1 MKLLIGFLCSFLLCY
16 ATCHV
21 LTQDSIFCA
30 TPFHQHILLA
40 WHSLQIL
47 DLSNSEFQFV
57 ATRQFA
63 ELNENQTQERLWV
76 LHVKL
81 VRHLNI
87 HWVAFISEW
96 NWLTAE
102 HHYLWFSFY
111 YHLLLYSE
119 QNLHWK
125 LFQEWL
131 QTLTFCYRM
140 SLPFQE
146 PVSAR
151 SQQQLFH
158 WDYYQGEEYPLVPQ
172 SIDGINT
179 SQMQVGQE

>member
-96 NWLTAE
+96 N
-102 HHYLWFSFY
+102 
-111 YHLLLYSE
+111 
-119 QNLHWK
+119 
-125 LFQEWL
+125 
-131 QTLTFCYRM
+131 
-140 SLPFQE
+140 
-146 PVSAR
+146 
-151 SQQQLFH
+151 
-158 WDYYQGEEYPLVPQ
+158 
-172 SIDGINT
+172 
-179 SQMQVGQE
+179 

>member
-16 ATCHV
+16 ITCHAF
-21 LTQDSIFCA
+21 TQDSIFCA

-63 ELNENQTQERLWV
+63 ELNENQTQERLWIS
-76 LHVKL
+76 HVKL

-96 NWLTAE
+96 NLELTDCRAS
-102 HHYLWFSFY
+102 LSLIQ
-111 YHLLLYSE
+111 LLLPFVTVFWAE
-119 QNLHWK
+119 LALKIIPRMAANPDILLQNVTAISGACACHKSKTAFPLG
-125 LFQEWL
+125 LL
-131 QTLTFCYRM
+131 SGRGI
-140 SLPFQE
+140 SS
-146 PVSAR
+146 SATKHR
-151 SQQQLFH
+151 
-158 WDYYQGEEYPLVPQ
+158 WDKY
-172 SIDGINT
+172 
-179 SQMQVGQE
+179 